1 MLAMRNGVAMHAS
14 GSICAEPY
22 SRGHV
27 AQPDMT
33 NTTGSRSDRQ
43 LPAAG
48 EIFLDH
54 VGHFV
59 RDADAAR
66 AALVR
71 AGFTATEPSLQV
83 HPDPAGGAPQLT
95 GTGNVT
101 AMLRRGYVEVL
112 FRTAETPLAAELD
125 AAVARHPGV
134 HLVAFAVADAA
145 AAHGRLAA
153 AGFPVR
159 PLVTMQRPVATPTGR
174 TTAAFTIARVAPGA
188 MPEGRIQ
195 ILTHHS
201 EQAVW
206 QPHWL
211 AHGNG
216 ARALIDLVIAVAD
229 PEEAGQRFACFTG
242 RGAIPTRFG
251 QAIAL
256 DRGGIHLVTA
266 SAFAALLPGT
276 TMPAL
281 PFAGAYGLG
290 VDSLADAERSLRRAG
305 CTVSRDGQAVIA
317 GFPPELGSGAW
328 VLVEAAADLPWRR

>member
-1 MLAMRNGVAMHAS
+1 MTSTA
-14 GSICAEPY
+14 GS
-22 SRGHV
+22 
-27 AQPDMT
+27 Q
-33 NTTGSRSDRQ
+33 SDRQ

-59 RDADAAR
+59 HDAAAARDALA
-66 AALVR
+66 R

-83 HPDPAGGAPQLT
+83 HPDSDGGVPRLT

-101 AMLRRGYVEVL
+101 AMLRRGYIEIL
-112 FRTAETPLAAELD
+112 FRTADTPLAAELD

-134 HLVAFAVADAA
+134 HLAAFAVADAA

-159 PLVTMQRPVATPTGR
+159 PLVTMQRPVATPTGP
-174 TTAAFTIARVAPGA
+174 TTAAFVIARLAPGA

-195 ILTHHS
+195 ILTHHT

-211 AHGNG
+211 GHRNG
-216 ARALIDLVIAVAD
+216 ARALIDLVFAVAD
-229 PEEAGQRFACFTG
+229 PEEAGQRFARFTG
-242 RGAIPTRFG
+242 RGAIPTRLG

-256 DRGGIHLVTA
+256 DRGGLQLVAA
-266 SAFAALLPGT
+266 SAFAALLPGIT
-276 TMPAL
+276 VPAL
-281 PFAGAYGLG
+281 PFAGAYGLA
-290 VDSLADAERSLRRAG
+290 VESLAGAERCLRRAG
-305 CTVSRDGQAVIA
+305 CTVSRDGHALIA
-317 GFPPELGSGAW
+317 GFPPELGAGAW